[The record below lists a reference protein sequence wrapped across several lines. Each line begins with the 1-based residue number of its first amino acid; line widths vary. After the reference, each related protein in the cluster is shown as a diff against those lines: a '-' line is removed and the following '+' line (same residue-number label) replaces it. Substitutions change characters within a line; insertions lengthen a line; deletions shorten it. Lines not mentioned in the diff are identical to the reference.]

1 MSCGERTI
9 PATIDEIAKATPDQK
24 WATYAESRERFERGQ
39 LRTVTFG
46 ELANAIDRLAW
57 HLDEALSTRTDKE
70 TVGYIGP
77 NDISERQPDPTLSK
91 LVDEGTV
98 QEIDIPAIET
108 LLDPQPVQAFRYE
121 ADFRTCLHDSFII
134 LHTSGSTG
142 LPKPVGITHG
152 LIATIDAQQL
162 LPDVDGRYTA
172 AREWARRSV
181 YTALPPFHSAGFN
194 FFSFSVFQ
202 STHLVM
208 GPADQPPSLDTVEQI
223 LNTGC
228 ASAAVIPPSLL
239 AEVAADEKLLSRLSE
254 WSSVAFGGGPL
265 PRDAGDAIWKHT
277 KVLQCLGSTETFN
290 VPELVPRSIDEW
302 PYHDFHP
309 NLCISFMERQQ
320 GLHELVF
327 IRNESSL
334 KHQGAFW
341 TFPEL
346 NEYPMKDLYEQH
358 PSKPSLWAYRGRVD
372 DVIVLSNGEK
382 IMPKDAENAIAHD
395 ENIRAALIVGNGQ
408 AQPGLLVE
416 PKEELSDK
424 QAEQVQASL
433 SGTVSKANKA
443 LPGHGQIH
451 TSHVRLLSRPD
462 SFLRSAKG
470 EIQRAP
476 TTEALSETIQSLFSS
491 AGMMTNEEKCFDFT
505 NEDTL
510 ASSLSDVITAEFLEG
525 RRPQPDDNL
534 FDCGFDSLKVL
545 KMVKYIKCAY
555 KRSDAVPGNN
565 LSITSR
571 LIYQHPTL
579 RSLSRAV
586 MLAAG
591 GQNDGEAG
599 GQEDVHA
606 YMNSLLETCSSRLN
620 GIGTDRPTVVVLTG
634 STGSLGSYILD
645 NLLRNPKV
653 DKVFCLNRSSNAMEK
668 QKQNNESRGLTQDF
682 SKAEFLQVNLA
693 QAELNLDKEKYTM
706 LRMQAT
712 HIIHNAWPVDF
723 NMSLSTFEPQLE
735 GCLRLIELACI
746 APVKPEM
753 MFLSSVGAAN
763 NWCSISSTPVPEEPL
778 RDFNAAEPMGYAHS
792 KLLAERIFDRASA
805 KHDIP
810 VKICRVG
817 QITGPVSSEKGM
829 WNTNEWLPSILLSCK
844 ALRAI
849 PESLGSMDAMTWIP
863 CDLLSTMLVDTI
875 LGDPSKSTS
884 NEPESDA
891 WLNVSI
897 DEPESDSSVGS
908 RSSSECFSSSKDAV
922 SSRTS
927 LSSSAQGRTPTK
939 ATYLHF
945 VNPNQAHWN
954 EICHEIAPLID
965 GKADVVPLQQWA
977 DALARVADSEEDIS
991 QIPAVRLLEFFRGIA
1006 SEKAQKP
1013 VFSTSRSTAHC
1024 KMLRDLPPVSVPWFK
1039 QWLTQW
1045 KKEGVLT

>member
-1 MSCGERTI
+1 
-9 PATIDEIAKATPDQK
+9 
-24 WATYAESRERFERGQ
+24 
-39 LRTVTFG
+39 
-46 ELANAIDRLAW
+46 
-57 HLDEALSTRTDKE
+57 
-70 TVGYIGP
+70 
-77 NDISERQPDPTLSK
+77 
-91 LVDEGTV
+91 
-98 QEIDIPAIET
+98 
-108 LLDPQPVQAFRYE
+108 
-121 ADFRTCLHDSFII
+121 
-134 LHTSGSTG
+134 
-142 LPKPVGITHG
+142 
-152 LIATIDAQQL
+152 
-162 LPDVDGRYTA
+162 
-172 AREWARRSV
+172 
-181 YTALPPFHSAGFN
+181 
-194 FFSFSVFQ
+194 
-202 STHLVM
+202 M
-208 GPADQPPSLDTVEQI
+208 GPADQPPSLDTVEQV
-223 LNTGC
+223 LNIGC

-239 AEVAADEKLLSRLSE
+239 AEVAADEKVLPRLSK

-309 NLCISFMERQQ
+309 DLRISFMERQE

-327 IRNESSL
+327 VRNERSL

-358 PSKPSLWAYRGRVD
+358 PSKMSLWAYRGRVD
-372 DVIVLSNGEK
+372 DVVVLSNGEK
-382 IMPKDAENAIAHD
+382 IMPKDAENAIASD
-395 ENIRAALIVGNGQ
+395 ENVRAALIVGNGQ

-433 SGTVSKANKA
+433 SGTVSKANKV

-451 TSHVRLLSRPD
+451 TSHVRLLSRPN

-491 AGMMTNEEKCFDFT
+491 AGMMTDEGESFDFT

-510 ASSLSDVITAEFLEG
+510 ASSLSYTISAEFLEG
-525 RRPQPDDNL
+525 RRLQPDDNL

-555 KRSDAVPGNN
+555 KGFDAVPGAD
-565 LSITSR
+565 LRITSR

-579 RSLSRAV
+579 KSLSRAV
-586 MLAAG
+586 MKAAG
-591 GQNDGEAG
+591 GQDNGEEG
-599 GQEDVHA
+599 GQEDVHVH
-606 YMNSLLETCSSRLN
+606 MSSLLETYSSRLD
-620 GIGTDRPTVVVLTG
+620 GIETNRPTVVVLTG

-653 DKVFCLNRSSNAMEK
+653 DKVFCLNRSSNAREK
-668 QKQNNESRGLTQDF
+668 QWQNNESRGLTQDF

-693 QAELNLDKEKYTM
+693 QAELDLNNEEYYM
-706 LRMQAT
+706 LRSQAT

-723 NMSLSTFEPQLE
+723 NMSLSPFEPQLE
-735 GCLRLIELACI
+735 GCLRLIELACT

-778 RDFNAAEPMGYAHS
+778 QEFDAAESMGYAQS
-792 KLLAERIFDRASA
+792 KLLAEQIFDRASA
-805 KHDIP
+805 KRDIP
-810 VKICRVG
+810 VKTCRVG
-817 QITGPVSSEKGM
+817 QITGPVNSEKGM
-829 WNTNEWLPSILLSCK
+829 WSTNEWLPSMLLSCK

-875 LGDPSKSTS
+875 LADPSKSTS
-884 NEPESDA
+884 NEPASDA
-891 WLNVSI
+891 WLHVPL
-897 DEPESDSSVGS
+897 DEPESDGSIGS
-908 RSSSECFSSSKDAV
+908 RSPSECFSSSKDTV

-927 LSSSAQGRTPTK
+927 LSSTTQGRAPTK

-954 EICHEIAPLID
+954 EICHEIAPFIG
-965 GKADVVPLQQWA
+965 GKADVVPLQQWV
-977 DALARVADSEEDIS
+977 DALASAADTEDNIS
-991 QIPAVRLLEFFRGIA
+991 KLPAVRLIEFFRGIA
-1006 SEKAQKP
+1006 SKEAQKP

-1045 KKEGVLT
+1045 KQEGMLR

>member
-1 MSCGERTI
+1 MLFSSPRNTFDAHKSLLEKTECRTL
-9 PATIDEIAKATPDQK
+9 
-24 WATYAESRERFERGQ
+24 
-39 LRTVTFG
+39 LRPT
-46 ELANAIDRLAW
+46 
-57 HLDEALSTRTDKE
+57 
-70 TVGYIGP
+70 
-77 NDISERQPDPTLSK
+77 ERQPDPALSK

-98 QEIDIPAIET
+98 QMIDIPAIET
-108 LLDPQPVQAFRYE
+108 LLDPQPVQSFRYE

-172 AREWARRSV
+172 AREWAHRSV

-208 GPADQPPSLDTVEQI
+208 GPADQPPSLDTVEQM
-223 LNTGC
+223 LNIGC

-239 AEVAADEKLLSRLSE
+239 AEVAADDKVLPRLSE

-265 PRDAGDAIWKHT
+265 TRDAGDAIWKHT

-290 VPELVPRSIDEW
+290 VPELVPRSVDEW

-309 NLCISFMERQQ
+309 DLCISFIERQQ

-382 IMPKDAENAIAHD
+382 IMPKDAENAIASD
-395 ENIRAALIVGNGQ
+395 ENVRAALIVGSGQ

-433 SGTVSKANKA
+433 SETVSKANKV

-451 TSHVRLLSRPD
+451 TTHVRLLSRPD

-476 TTEALSETIQSLFSS
+476 TTEALSETIENLFSS
-491 AGMMTNEEKCFDFT
+491 AGTMTKEEESFDFT

-510 ASSLSDVITAEFLEG
+510 ASSLSDVIATDFLEG

-555 KRSDAVPGNN
+555 KRSDSVPGND

-579 RSLSRAV
+579 NSLSRAV
-586 MLAAG
+586 MQAAG
-591 GQNDGEAG
+591 GQNDGEES
-599 GQEDVHA
+599 GQRDIHVH
-606 YMNSLLETCSSRLN
+606 MSSLLETYSSRLN

-645 NLLRNPKV
+645 NLLRNPKI
-653 DKVFCLNRSSNAMEK
+653 DKVFCLNRSSDAREK
-668 QKQNNESRGLTQDF
+668 QWQNNEARGLTQDF
-682 SKAEFLQVNLA
+682 SRVEFLQVNLA
-693 QAELNLDKEKYTM
+693 QAELSLDKEKHNM
-706 LRMQAT
+706 LRTQAT

-735 GCLRLIELACI
+735 GCLRLIELACT

-753 MFLSSVGAAN
+753 MFLSSVGAVN
-763 NWCSISSTPVPEEPL
+763 NWCSLSSTPVAEEPL
-778 RDFNAAEPMGYAHS
+778 QDFNAAEPMGYAQS
-792 KLLAERIFDRASA
+792 KLLAEQIFDRASA

-817 QITGPVSSEKGM
+817 QITGPVNSDKGM
-829 WNTNEWLPSILLSCK
+829 WSTNEWLPSMLLSCK

-849 PESLGSMDAMTWIP
+849 PENLGSMDAMTWIP

-875 LGDPSKSTS
+875 LADPSKSTP
-884 NEPESDA
+884 NEPASDA
-891 WLNVSI
+891 WLHVPV
-897 DEPESDSSVGS
+897 DEPDSDSSTGS
-908 RSSSECFSSSKDAV
+908 RSSSECFSSPKDAV

-927 LSSSAQGRTPTK
+927 LSSTAQGRAPTK

-954 EICHEIAPLID
+954 DICQEIAPLID
-965 GKADVVPLQQWA
+965 KKADVVSLQQWV
-977 DALARVADSEEDIS
+977 DALARVAESEDNIS
-991 QIPAVRLLEFFRGIA
+991 QLPAVRLLDFFRGIA
-1006 SEKAQKP
+1006 SEEAQKP
-1013 VFSTSRSTAHC
+1013 IFSTSRSTNHC
-1024 KMLRDLPPVSVPWFK
+1024 KLLRDLPPVSMPWFK
-1039 QWLTQW
+1039 QWLKQW
-1045 KKEGVLT
+1045 KKEGVLM

>member
-9 PATIDEIAKATPDQK
+9 LATIGDIAKTTPDRE
-24 WATYAESRERFERGQ
+24 WTTYAQSRECFERGQ
-39 LRTVTFG
+39 LRTVTFA

-57 HLDEALSTRTDKE
+57 HLDEALSSRRDKE

-77 NDISERQPDPTLSK
+77 NDVSERQADPTLSK

-98 QEIDIPAIET
+98 QVIDIPAIET
-108 LLDPQPVQAFRYE
+108 LLSSHPVQTFPYE
-121 ADFRTCLHDSFII
+121 ADFRTCLNDAFII

-142 LPKPVGITHG
+142 LPKPVEITHG

-162 LPDVDGRYTA
+162 LPDVDGRHTA
-172 AREWARRSV
+172 AREWAHRSV

-223 LNTGC
+223 LNIGC

-239 AEVAADEKLLSRLSE
+239 AEVAADEKLLPRLSE

-277 KVLQCLGSTETFN
+277 KILQCLGSTETFN

-309 NLCISFMERQQ
+309 DLCISFMERQQ

-358 PSKPSLWAYRGRVD
+358 PSKPSMWAYRGRVD
-372 DVIVLSNGEK
+372 DVVVLSNGEK
-382 IMPKDAENAIAHD
+382 IMPKDAENAIASD
-395 ENIRAALIVGNGQ
+395 ENVRAALIVGNGQ

-416 PKEELSDK
+416 PKDELS
-424 QAEQVQASL
+424 
-433 SGTVSKANKA
+433 
-443 LPGHGQIH
+443 
-451 TSHVRLLSRPD
+451 
-462 SFLRSAKG
+462 
-470 EIQRAP
+470 
-476 TTEALSETIQSLFSS
+476 
-491 AGMMTNEEKCFDFT
+491 
-505 NEDTL
+505 
-510 ASSLSDVITAEFLEG
+510 
-525 RRPQPDDNL
+525 
-534 FDCGFDSLKVL
+534 
-545 KMVKYIKCAY
+545 
-555 KRSDAVPGNN
+555 
-565 LSITSR
+565 
-571 LIYQHPTL
+571 
-579 RSLSRAV
+579 
-586 MLAAG
+586 AAG
-591 GQNDGEAG
+591 GQNDGEGG
-599 GQEDVHA
+599 GQEDIHA
-606 YMNSLLETCSSRLN
+606 HMNFLLQTYSSRLN
-620 GIGTDRPTVVVLTG
+620 GIGTDRPTAVVLTG

-668 QKQNNESRGLTQDF
+668 QRQNNESRGLTQDF
-682 SKAEFLQVNLA
+682 SKADFLQVNLA
-693 QAELNLDKEKYTM
+693 QFELNLDKQKYTM
-706 LRMQAT
+706 LRTQAT

-735 GCLRLIELACI
+735 GCLRLIELACT

-763 NWCSISSTPVPEEPL
+763 NWCSISSTPVPEESL
-778 RDFNAAEPMGYAHS
+778 QDFNAAESMGYAQS
-792 KLLAERIFDRASA
+792 KLLAEQIFDRASA
-805 KHDIP
+805 KHDVP
-810 VKICRVG
+810 VKTCRVG
-817 QITGPVSSEKGM
+817 QITGPVNSEKGM
-829 WNTNEWLPSILLSCK
+829 WSTNEWLPSMLLSCK

-849 PESLGSMDAMTWIP
+849 PESLGSMDAMAWIP

-875 LGDPSKSTS
+875 LVGPSKWTS
-884 NEPESDA
+884 NEPASGSWPDIP
-891 WLNVSI
+891 I

-908 RSSSECFSSSKDAV
+908 RSPSECLSSSKDTA
-922 SSRTS
+922 SS
-927 LSSSAQGRTPTK
+927 
-939 ATYLHF
+939 
-945 VNPNQAHWN
+945 
-954 EICHEIAPLID
+954 HE
-965 GKADVVPLQQWA
+965 KADVVSLPQWV
-977 DALARVADSEEDIS
+977 DALARVADSEDNIS

-1006 SEKAQKP
+1006 SEEAQKP

-1039 QWLTQW
+1039 QWLKQW
-1045 KKEGVLT
+1045 EKGGALT

>member
-9 PATIDEIAKATPDQK
+9 LATIGDIAKTTPDRE
-24 WATYAESRERFERGQ
+24 WTTYAQSRECFERGQ
-39 LRTVTFG
+39 LRTVTFA

-57 HLDEALSTRTDKE
+57 HLDEALSSRRDKE

-77 NDISERQPDPTLSK
+77 NDVSERQADPTLSK

-98 QEIDIPAIET
+98 QVIDIPAIET
-108 LLDPQPVQAFRYE
+108 LLSSHPVQTFPYE
-121 ADFRTCLHDSFII
+121 ADFRTCLNDAFII

-142 LPKPVGITHG
+142 LPKPVEITHG

-162 LPDVDGRYTA
+162 LPDVDGRHTA
-172 AREWARRSV
+172 AREWAHRSV

-223 LNTGC
+223 LNIGC

-239 AEVAADEKLLSRLSE
+239 AEVAADEKLLPRLSE

-277 KVLQCLGSTETFN
+277 KILQCLGSTETFN

-309 NLCISFMERQQ
+309 DLCISFMERQQ

-358 PSKPSLWAYRGRVD
+358 PSKPSMWAYRGRVD
-372 DVIVLSNGEK
+372 DVVVLSNGEK
-382 IMPKDAENAIAHD
+382 IMPKDAENAIASD
-395 ENIRAALIVGNGQ
+395 ENVRAALIVGNGQ

-416 PKEELSDK
+416 PKDELSGE
-424 QAEQVQASL
+424 QVEQVQASL
-433 SGTVSKANKA
+433 SATVNKANRV

-451 TSHVRLLSRPD
+451 ASHVRLLSRPD

-491 AGMMTNEEKCFDFT
+491 AGMMTNEEKSFDFT
-505 NEDTL
+505 NEHTL
-510 ASSLSDVITAEFLEG
+510 VSSLSDTISAEFLEG
-525 RRPQPDDNL
+525 RRPKPDDNL

-545 KMVKYIKCAY
+545 KMVKYIKSAY
-555 KRSDAVPGNN
+555 KRHDAVPGND

-586 MLAAG
+586 LLAAG
-591 GQNDGEAG
+591 GQNDGEGG
-599 GQEDVHA
+599 GQEDIHA
-606 YMNSLLETCSSRLN
+606 HMNFLLQTYSSRLN
-620 GIGTDRPTVVVLTG
+620 GIGTDRPTAVVLTG

-668 QKQNNESRGLTQDF
+668 QRQNNESRGLTQDF
-682 SKAEFLQVNLA
+682 SKADFLQVNLA
-693 QAELNLDKEKYTM
+693 QFELNLDKQKYTM
-706 LRMQAT
+706 LRTQAT

-735 GCLRLIELACI
+735 GCLRLIELACT

-763 NWCSISSTPVPEEPL
+763 NWCSISSTPVPEESL
-778 RDFNAAEPMGYAHS
+778 QDFNAAESMGYAQS
-792 KLLAERIFDRASA
+792 KLLAEQIFDRASA
-805 KHDIP
+805 KHDVP
-810 VKICRVG
+810 VKTCRVG
-817 QITGPVSSEKGM
+817 QITGPVNSEKGM
-829 WNTNEWLPSILLSCK
+829 WSTNEWLPSMLLSCK

-849 PESLGSMDAMTWIP
+849 PESLGSMDAMAWIP

-875 LGDPSKSTS
+875 LVGPSKWTS
-884 NEPESDA
+884 NEPASGSWPDIP
-891 WLNVSI
+891 I

-908 RSSSECFSSSKDAV
+908 RSPSECLSSSKDTA
-922 SSRTS
+922 SS
-927 LSSSAQGRTPTK
+927 
-939 ATYLHF
+939 
-945 VNPNQAHWN
+945 
-954 EICHEIAPLID
+954 HE
-965 GKADVVPLQQWA
+965 KADVVSLPQWV
-977 DALARVADSEEDIS
+977 DALARVADSEDNIS

-1006 SEKAQKP
+1006 SEEAQKP

-1039 QWLTQW
+1039 QWLKQW
-1045 KKEGVLT
+1045 EKGGALT

>member
-1 MSCGERTI
+1 MASRRKAVIKGEQGNGWGLFSSPRNTLDAHKSLLEKTECRTL
-9 PATIDEIAKATPDQK
+9 
-24 WATYAESRERFERGQ
+24 
-39 LRTVTFG
+39 LR
-46 ELANAIDRLAW
+46 
-57 HLDEALSTRTDKE
+57 
-70 TVGYIGP
+70 P
-77 NDISERQPDPTLSK
+77 SERQADPTLTK
-91 LVDEGTV
+91 LVDEETV
-98 QEIDIPAIET
+98 QVIDIPALEA
-108 LLDPQPVQAFRYE
+108 LLNPQPVQTFPYE
-121 ADFRTCLHDSFII
+121 ADFRTCLHDAFII

-162 LPDVDGRYTA
+162 LPDVDGRHNA
-172 AREWARRSV
+172 AKEWAHRSV

-202 STHLVM
+202 FTHLVM

-223 LNTGC
+223 LNIGC

-239 AEVAADEKLLSRLSE
+239 AEVAADEKLLPRLSK

-265 PRDAGDAIWKHT
+265 PRDAGDAIWNHT

-309 NLCISFMERQQ
+309 DLCISFIERQQ

-358 PSKPSLWAYRGRVD
+358 PSKPSMWAYRGRVD
-372 DVIVLSNGEK
+372 DVVVLSNGEK
-382 IMPKDAENAIAHD
+382 IMPKDAESTIASD
-395 ENIRAALIVGNGQ
+395 ENVRAAMIVGNGQ

-416 PKEELSDK
+416 PKEELSGK
-424 QAEQVQASL
+424 QLEQVQASL
-433 SGTVSKANKA
+433 SGTVSKANKT

-451 TSHVRLLSRPD
+451 ASHVRLLSRPD

-476 TTEALSETIQSLFSS
+476 TTEALSQTIESLFSS
-491 AGMMTNEEKCFDFT
+491 AGKMTNEDKSFDFT

-510 ASSLSDVITAEFLEG
+510 ASSLSNVIATDFLEG
-525 RRPQPDDNL
+525 RRPQSDDNL

-545 KMVKYIKCAY
+545 KVVKYIKSAY
-555 KRSDAVPGNN
+555 KRCNTASGDDLGI
-565 LSITSR
+565 SSR
-571 LIYQHPTL
+571 LMYQHPTVK
-579 RSLSRAV
+579 SLSKAV
-586 MLAAG
+586 MQAAG
-591 GQNDGEAG
+591 GQNDGQQGSEK
-599 GQEDVHA
+599 DVHA
-606 YMNSLLETCSSRLN
+606 HMSSLLETYTSRLG
-620 GIGTDRPTVVVLTG
+620 GITTDRPTVVILTG

-653 DKVFCLNRSSNAMEK
+653 DKVFCLNRSSNARDK
-668 QKQNNESRGLTQDF
+668 QQQNNESRGLTQDF

-693 QAELNLDKEKYTM
+693 QSELNLDKEKYNM
-706 LRMQAT
+706 LRSQAT

-735 GCLRLIELACI
+735 GCLRLIELACT
-746 APVKPEM
+746 APVKPEI

-778 RDFNAAEPMGYAHS
+778 QDFNAAESMGYAQS
-792 KLLAERIFDRASA
+792 KLLAEQIFDRASA

-817 QITGPVSSEKGM
+817 QITGPVNSEKGM
-829 WNTNEWLPSILLSCK
+829 WSTNEWFPSMLLSCK

-849 PESLGSMDAMTWIP
+849 PENLGSMDAMTWIP
-863 CDLLSTMLVDTI
+863 CDLLSTMLVDTV
-875 LGDPSKSTS
+875 LADRSKLTS
-884 NEPESDA
+884 NEPASGA
-891 WLNVSI
+891 WLDVPI
-897 DEPESDSSVGS
+897 DEPESDSSLGS

-927 LSSSAQGRTPTK
+927 LSSTAQGRAPTK

-945 VNPNQAHWN
+945 VNPNRARWN
-954 EICHEIAPLID
+954 EICHEIAPLVD
-965 GKADVVPLQQWA
+965 GKADVVPLQQWV
-977 DALARVADSEEDIS
+977 DALASAADTEDNIS
-991 QIPAVRLLEFFRGIA
+991 QLPAVRLLEFFRGIA
-1006 SEKAQKP
+1006 SKEAQKAI
-1013 VFSTSRSTAHC
+1013 FSTSRSTAHC
-1024 KMLRDLPPVSVPWFK
+1024 EKLRDLPPVSVPWFK
-1039 QWLTQW
+1039 RWLTQW
-1045 KKEGVLT
+1045 KKEGALT

>member
-1 MSCGERTI
+1 MLCGERTI

-24 WATYAESRERFERGQ
+24 WATYAESRECFERGQ
-39 LRTVTFG
+39 LRTVTFA

-57 HLDEALSTRTDKE
+57 HLDEALSSRKDKE
-70 TVGYIGP
+70 TVGYVGP
-77 NDISERQPDPTLSK
+77 NDISERQADPTLSK

-98 QEIDIPAIET
+98 QVIDIPAIET
-108 LLDPQPVQAFRYE
+108 LLNPHPVQTFPYE
-121 ADFRTCLHDSFII
+121 ADFRTCLNDAFII

-142 LPKPVGITHG
+142 LPKPVEITHG

-162 LPDVDGRYTA
+162 LPDVDGRHTA
-172 AREWARRSV
+172 ASELAHRSV

-202 STHLVM
+202 STQLVM
-208 GPADQPPSLDTVEQI
+208 GPADQPPSIDTVEQI
-223 LNTGC
+223 LNIGC

-239 AEVAADEKLLSRLSE
+239 AEVAADENLLSRLSE

-290 VPELVPRSIDEW
+290 VPELVPRTIDEW

-309 NLCISFMERQQ
+309 ELCTSFMERQQ

-372 DVIVLSNGEK
+372 DVVVLSNGEK
-382 IMPKDAENAIAHD
+382 IMPKDAENAIASD
-395 ENIRAALIVGNGQ
+395 ENVRAALIVGNGQ

-416 PKEELSDK
+416 PNEELSEK

-491 AGMMTNEEKCFDFT
+491 AGMMAYEGKSFDFT
-505 NEDTL
+505 DEDTL

-534 FDCGFDSLKVL
+534 FDCGFDSLNVL

-555 KRSDAVPGNN
+555 KRSDAVPGND

-571 LIYQHPTL
+571 LIYQYPTL
-579 RSLSRAV
+579 KSLSRAV

-591 GQNDGEAG
+591 GQHDGEEG
-599 GQEDVHA
+599 GQRDIHA
-606 YMNSLLETCSSRLN
+606 HMSSLLETYSSRLN

-653 DKVFCLNRSSNAMEK
+653 DKIFCLNRSSNARKK
-668 QKQNNESRGLTQDF
+668 QEQNSESRGLTQDL
-682 SKAEFLQVNLA
+682 SKAEFFQVNLA
-693 QAELNLDKEKYTM
+693 QPELNLDKEKYTM
-706 LRMQAT
+706 LRTQAT

-735 GCLRLIELACI
+735 GCLRLIELACT

-778 RDFNAAEPMGYAHS
+778 QDFNAAESMGYAQS
-792 KLLAERIFDRASA
+792 KLLAEQIFDRASV

-817 QITGPVSSEKGM
+817 QITGPVNSEKGM
-829 WNTNEWLPSILLSCK
+829 WSTNEWLPSMLLSCK

-849 PESLGSMDAMTWIP
+849 PENLGSMDAMTWIP

-884 NEPESDA
+884 NESASGA
-891 WLNVSI
+891 WPDIPI

-908 RSSSECFSSSKDAV
+908 RSSSGCFSSSKDATE
-922 SSRTS
+922 RQTS
-927 LSSSAQGRTPTK
+927 
-939 ATYLHF
+939 YLFH
-945 VNPNQAHWN
+945 N
-954 EICHEIAPLID
+954 
-965 GKADVVPLQQWA
+965 G
-977 DALARVADSEEDIS
+977 
-991 QIPAVRLLEFFRGIA
+991 
-1006 SEKAQKP
+1006 
-1013 VFSTSRSTAHC
+1013 
-1024 KMLRDLPPVSVPWFK
+1024 
-1039 QWLTQW
+1039 
-1045 KKEGVLT
+1045 